1 MNKSRSNH
9 MSKRDLTKVSKH
21 KKSTKKLI
29 NNLID
34 YKKRSQ
40 HKSNSKIR
48 KTKKKFDENFI
59 DQA

>member
-1 MNKSRSNH
+1 